1 LDCPPLRYKVGP
13 NAYEFT
19 EIPHGDRTGRRIA
32 GSGITVDLEL
42 PESFER
48 LPLDTETALVRIVQE
63 SLINIHRHAESE
75 TAGIRLRRDAEA
87 LVLEIEDRGRG
98 IPSTSL
104 KQIMGGGD
112 GAGVGIASMC
122 ERVEQL
128 GGSLEITSGDSGTT
142 VHAQLP
148 LGKDAA

>member
-1 LDCPPLRYKVGP
+1 M
-13 NAYEFT
+13 
-19 EIPHGDRTGRRIA
+19 
-32 GSGITVDLEL
+32 
-42 PESFER
+42 
-48 LPLDTETALVRIVQE
+48 
-63 SLINIHRHAESE
+63 
-75 TAGIRLRRDAEA
+75 
-87 LVLEIEDRGRG
+87 LEIEDRRRG
-98 IPSTSL
+98 ISGTSL
-104 KQIMGGGD
+104 KQLMGGGD